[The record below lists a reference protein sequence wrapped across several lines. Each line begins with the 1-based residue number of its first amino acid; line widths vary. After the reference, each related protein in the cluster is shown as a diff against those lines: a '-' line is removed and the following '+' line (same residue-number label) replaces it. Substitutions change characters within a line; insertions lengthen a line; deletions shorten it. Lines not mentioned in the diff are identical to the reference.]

1 MITYFAF
8 LPSSGLIA
16 YPEVGPRWG
25 DEAKVTSDAH
35 VVGPVV
41 CLNMSGRLQDRK
53 GGQSYRHVP
62 YPVGHRVNF
71 VESLNRD
78 RASIQIICTNSAVEG
93 KMIQL
98 SEFRF

>member
-62 YPVGHRVNF
+62 NPVGHRVNF
-71 VESLNRD
+71 VESLNCYRTCF
-78 RASIQIICTNSAVEG
+78 QIIYTSSTVEG
-93 KMIQL
+93 KMI
-98 SEFRF
+98 